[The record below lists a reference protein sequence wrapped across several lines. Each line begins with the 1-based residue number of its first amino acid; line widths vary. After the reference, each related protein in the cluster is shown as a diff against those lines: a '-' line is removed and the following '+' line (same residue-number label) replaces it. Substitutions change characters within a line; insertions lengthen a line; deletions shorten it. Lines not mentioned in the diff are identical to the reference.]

1 MRLSDN
7 LLKDPS
13 RAGEFVKHGKN
24 YVYIPDGVDTRI
36 VSTKNGIEQECR
48 RMLKKFDFTSQNEM
62 HVAIKSWDELI
73 DKENHQ
79 MSYYRDIWSQH
90 AWKATGKDKTYRVY
104 SRYDRDSSWA
114 FGNNKE
120 SNHADKV
127 DKLLRDGRATKKVQ
141 RIIKKTIR
149 DIKLEGI
156 DTMLTERFESVKRK
170 RVWSD
175 DGSELDIDRVM
186 CGDPN
191 HWVKSKRNGKK
202 RVIRI
207 GVNVSA
213 SGGNKEDVFAKN
225 VALAYLAS
233 EQLETLGYGV
243 EIMAIDSTYSQSN
256 NNLSRYSSDENATTF
271 PLKRSTEPTD
281 INRIGSIGL
290 PSLLRY
296 YGFRVA
302 SILFRQSN
310 GICRPTST
318 EMQGFLNI
326 DVLIQTA
333 WKEST
338 SEQATRII
346 KNISNIIEG

>member
-1 MRLSDN
+1 MRLSNN

-13 RAGEFVKHGKN
+13 RAGEFVKYGKN
-24 YVYIPDGVDTRI
+24 HVYIADGVDTRV
-36 VSTKNGIEQECR
+36 VSTKNGYKQDCR
-48 RMLKKFDFTSQNEM
+48 RMLKKFDFVSQNEM
-62 HVAIKSWDELI
+62 HEAIKSWDELME
-73 DKENHQ
+73 KEGNR
-79 MSYYRDIWSQH
+79 MWYYTDIWKKH
-90 AWKATGKDKTYRVY
+90 ALEVTGKRKSYSTYT
-104 SRYDRDSSWA
+104 RYDRDSSWA
-114 FGNNKE
+114 FGDNQE

-141 RIIKKTIR
+141 NIIKKTVK

-243 EIMAIDSTYSQSN
+243 EIMAIDSTYSSSA
-256 NNLSRYSSDENATTF
+256 NNLSTYSEDETATTF

-302 SILFRQSN
+302 SVLFRQHN
-310 GICRPTST
+310 GLCHRTSK